1 MYFLNGQNSCIYKCR
16 STFQLCSWQGS
27 SICSDYNTNMTRKL
41 FKYIIFKF
49 HKTVK
54 TQKKKISHR
63 LKAEDIY
70 TFLLRVLMVSRVT
83 VFPQFSNLLIS
94 ELSRTI
100 VKQQADEEVARWNC
114 ICMTTKWQPLSG
126 TILKSIWQLWF
137 FVGSKGRGTNNS
149 NIEIENLLKI
159 VQTTEMRS

>member
-1 MYFLNGQNSCIYKCR
+1 
-16 STFQLCSWQGS
+16 
-27 SICSDYNTNMTRKL
+27 MTRKL

-83 VFPQFSNLLIS
+83 VFPQFSNLLIL

-100 VKQQADEEVARWNC
+100 VKQQADEEVAR
-114 ICMTTKWQPLSG
+114 
-126 TILKSIWQLWF
+126 
-137 FVGSKGRGTNNS
+137 
-149 NIEIENLLKI
+149 
-159 VQTTEMRS
+159 

>member
-1 MYFLNGQNSCIYKCR
+1 MVKIPV
-16 STFQLCSWQGS
+16 STNVAVHFSYVLDKGVLFVVIIIQTWQENFS
-27 SICSDYNTNMTRKL
+27 SISSLSFTKQWKL
-41 FKYIIFKF
+41 K
-49 HKTVK
+49 
-54 TQKKKISHR
+54 KKKISHR

-100 VKQQADEEVARWNC
+100 VKQQADEQVARWNC

>member
-1 MYFLNGQNSCIYKCR
+1 
-16 STFQLCSWQGS
+16 
-27 SICSDYNTNMTRKL
+27 MTRKL

-54 TQKKKISHR
+54 TQKKKKISHR

-100 VKQQADEEVARWNC
+100 VKQQADEQVAR
-114 ICMTTKWQPLSG
+114 
-126 TILKSIWQLWF
+126 
-137 FVGSKGRGTNNS
+137 
-149 NIEIENLLKI
+149 
-159 VQTTEMRS
+159 